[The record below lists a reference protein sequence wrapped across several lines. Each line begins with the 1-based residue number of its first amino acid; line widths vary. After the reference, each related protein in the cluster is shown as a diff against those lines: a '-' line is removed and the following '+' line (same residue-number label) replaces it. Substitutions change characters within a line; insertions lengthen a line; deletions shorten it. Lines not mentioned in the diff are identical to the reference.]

1 MNFSSTYFFISVGIC
16 FLAFF
21 ESLGYKFIGVKD
33 NSKRVGSFLRC
44 LLLLL
49 TPFAACIIKLWA
61 TIHHPTYLVF
71 KGFYMGVYA
80 FVALYSFA
88 IFLFPTKI
96 TIPPFLIKITNKFY
110 EAIPSI

>member
-1 MNFSSTYFFISVGIC
+1 MSYLFVSVGIC

-21 ESLGYKFIGVKD
+21 ESIFYKSLGIEEEA
-33 NSKRVGSFLRC
+33 SLRVGSFLRC

-110 EAIPSI
+110 AAIPSI